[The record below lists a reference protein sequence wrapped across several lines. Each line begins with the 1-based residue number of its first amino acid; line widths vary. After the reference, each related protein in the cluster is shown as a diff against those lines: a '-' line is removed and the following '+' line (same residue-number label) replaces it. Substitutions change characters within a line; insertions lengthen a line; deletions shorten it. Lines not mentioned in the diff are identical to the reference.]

1 MLDLPG
7 RPVLDKR
14 DLIGSCARL
23 PLAIDAARLRAEVAA
38 LPEDSWGTTA
48 GRVGVHRAAA
58 AIFLRGYAPAEGE
71 KPVEDRPAFDQLPYA
86 REIITRLVGGEPL
99 RCLLARLPAGAT
111 IAPHVDRAPYFSKA
125 LRLHFP
131 VETHEQSFMV
141 CDGLTYRMRAGEAWA
156 LNNSTLH
163 AVWNADPVR
172 ARTHMICDFLPGP
185 GLLDLLARAERELGS
200 VQPAVDEHLARHA
213 SAPPATG

>member
-7 RPVLDKR
+7 RPVLDKHA
-14 DLIGSCARL
+14 LIGACARL
-23 PLAIDAARLRAEVAA
+23 PLPIDAPRLQAEVAA
-38 LPEDSWGTTA
+38 LPDDVWGSTA

-58 AIFLRGYAPAEGE
+58 AVFLRGYAPAEGE
-71 KPVEDRPAFDQLPYA
+71 KPIEDRPTLARLPYA
-86 REIITRLVGGEPL
+86 TEIITRLAGGEPL

-111 IAPHVDRAPYFSKA
+111 IAPHVDRAPYFAKA

-141 CDGLTYRMRAGEAWA
+141 CDGLTYLMQEGEAWA

-163 AVWNADPVR
+163 AVWNAHPTR

-185 GLLDLLARAERELGS
+185 GLLDLLTRAERGLGR
-200 VQPAVDEHLARHA
+200 VQPTVDAHLAEHA
-213 SAPPATG
+213 SRPLAAG

>member
-14 DLIGSCARL
+14 ELIGSCARL
-23 PLAIDAARLRAEVAA
+23 PLAIDAPRLQAEVAT
-38 LPEDSWGTTA
+38 LPQDLWGTTA
-48 GRVGVHRAAA
+48 GRVGVHRAADA
-58 AIFLRGYAPAEGE
+58 VFLRGYAPAEGE
-71 KPVEDRPAFDQLPYA
+71 KPIEDRPALEQLPYA
-86 REIITRLVGGEPL
+86 REIITHLVGGEPL

-111 IAPHVDRAPYFSKA
+111 IAPHVDRAPYFAKA

-131 VETHEQSFMV
+131 VTTHKLSYMV
-141 CDGLTYRMRAGEAWA
+141 CDGLTYLMAAGEAWA

-163 AVWNADPVR
+163 AVWNADPAR

-185 GLLDLLARAERELGS
+185 GLLDLLARADRGLGS
-200 VQPAVDEHLARHA
+200 VDPAVEAHLSQQA
-213 SAPPATG
+213 SRPHATG